1 MPDRII
7 HWATHG
13 HFDPGV
19 KRIVLAAVGILAII
33 RGLSYVNPPPVPAGL
48 RTLSQLI
55 PLEYWGWAWVVIGAL
70 SVIGAFTAHYRA
82 PFVPLLVITT
92 LWGFSYLA
100 EWGMDYFNRGVDSRD
115 YVSAV
120 SYAVQALLILAVIR
134 LIDPAEVTPRREVKD
149 VD

>member
-7 HWATHG
+7 HWATRG
-13 HFDPGV
+13 RFDPGV
-19 KRIVLAAVGILAII
+19 KRIVLAAVGVLGII
-33 RGLSYVNPPPVPAGL
+33 RGLSYVNPPPTPEGL
-48 RTLSQLI
+48 HTLDQLV

-70 SVIGAFTAHYRA
+70 SVVGAFTSHYRT
-82 PFVPLLVITT
+82 PFVPYLVITT

-100 EWGMDYFNRGVDSRD
+100 EWGMDFFSRGFDSRD

-134 LIDPAEVTPRREVKD
+134 LIDPSEVTPRKADED